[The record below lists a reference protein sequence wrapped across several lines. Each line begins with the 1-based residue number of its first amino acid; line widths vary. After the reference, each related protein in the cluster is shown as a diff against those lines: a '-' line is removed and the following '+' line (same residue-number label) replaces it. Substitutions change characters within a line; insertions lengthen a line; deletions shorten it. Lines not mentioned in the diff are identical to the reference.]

1 MRIPLIHRVRKGTRR
16 MGSDAVKCR
25 SPKHKRQTV
34 SQPGILK
41 ITEIYSSV
49 QGESSYAGL
58 PCVFVRL
65 SGCPLRCRWCDTVYS
80 FKDGEAQG
88 VDDVIGKVASFGI
101 GLVELTGGE
110 PLAQETSFALIDALV
125 DRGFKVLIETG
136 GSEPISRVH
145 PSAHVIMDIK
155 CPASGMSDKNL
166 WNNIDALKLS
176 DEVKFVVA
184 DRSDF
189 DWAVQVAR
197 EFRLEEKCNLL
208 FSPAWGH
215 CKPDELVRWLL
226 DEKLKARLNLQIHK
240 YIWGP
245 RAKGV

>member
-1 MRIPLIHRVRKGTRR
+1 MVQA
-16 MGSDAVKCR
+16 S
-25 SPKHKRQTV
+25 
-34 SQPGILK
+34 ILK

-49 QGESSYAGL
+49 QGESSYTGL

-80 FKDGEAQG
+80 FKDGDAQSIEEIINKI
-88 VDDVIGKVASFGI
+88 DSFKI

-110 PLAQETSFALIDALV
+110 PLAQEGSFGLIDRLIS
-125 DRGFKVLIETG
+125 RGFKVLIETG
-136 GSEPISRVH
+136 GSEPIERVN
-145 PSAHVIMDIK
+145 PAAHVIMDIK

-166 WNNIDALKLS
+166 WSNIDVLKPS
-176 DEVKFVVA
+176 DEIKFVVA
-184 DRSDF
+184 DRQDF
-189 DWAVQVAR
+189 DWAIQICR
-197 EFRLEEKCNLL
+197 ENRLEDKCNLL

-226 DEKLKARLNLQIHK
+226 DDGIKARLNLQIHK